1 MSAQAIGYLRVSTSE
16 QGRSGL
22 GLQAQRAE
30 VEAFAVREGLGIEAW
45 HQDVQTGAGKDALVL
60 RPGLAQALKQAK
72 AAKCPLIVS
81 RLDRLS
87 RNVHFITGLMES
99 RVHFMVAALGKDCDD
114 FTLHI
119 YASLAEQERKMISER
134 ITIAIAASKRRGG
147 KWGTDGR
154 SKAWAKK
161 FQATGVAALK
171 HAANERAEAYRLHI
185 EWALHQPSF
194 YGGQIS
200 FWEAAKTLNERN
212 IEAPFGGKW
221 SSKQVSHMA
230 KRLRFDHP
238 KRFLD
243 DDVARKIVAEALAKS
258 PLVTVDQLLK
268 SLNLRYRLGHK
279 RATRLVSENRT
290 YVAKN
295 SFVYKRIGWPVDH
308 WTECRIRIAQILR
321 RSPTLFA
328 WQVTER
334 LGPEFKGRLDWVR
347 KTMRDYRSGSYK
359 PRAQVN
365 RYWNRKYRARIARA
379 RRS

>member
-1 MSAQAIGYLRVSTSE
+1 MLPQAIGYLRVSTSE

-22 GLQAQRAE
+22 GLEAQRAE
-30 VEAFAVREGLGIEAW
+30 MEAFATREGLGIEAW

-60 RPGLAQALKQAK
+60 RPGLAQALKEAK

-171 HAANERAEAYRLHI
+171 TAANERAEAYRLHI
-185 EWALHQPSF
+185 EWALHKPSF
-194 YGGQIS
+194 FGGRIS
-200 FWEAAKTLNERN
+200 FWEAAKKLNERN

-230 KRLRFDHP
+230 VRLRIDHP
-238 KRFLD
+238 KRILE
-243 DDVARKIVAEALAKS
+243 DDVARKLVWEALTKS
-258 PLVTVDQLLK
+258 PAVTIDELLK
-268 SLNLRYRLGHK
+268 SLKLPYRLGRK
-279 RATRLVSENRT
+279 RVNRFMSEFRAKT
-290 YVAKN
+290 AKN
-295 SFVYKRIGWPVDH
+295 NYAYRRIGWPVDH
-308 WTECRIRIAQILR
+308 WTDSRIRIARILR
-321 RSPTLFA
+321 RSPKLFA
-328 WQVTER
+328 WQVAEQ
-334 LGPEFKGRLDWVR
+334 LGPGFKRRVDWVR
-347 KTMRDYRSGSYK
+347 KTMRDYRSGSYT

-365 RYWNRKYRARIARA
+365 RYWNRKYRDRIVRA
-379 RRS
+379 RRR